1 MLVVYREKKSHE
13 FPITNAELY
22 VEFLDQLKVAFFQK
36 VRWNFFRSP
45 NLKKKIFQKT
55 ILGLKFKFSANNSK
69 VL

>member
-36 VRWNFFRSP
+36 VRWNFFQIS
-45 NLKKKIFQKT
+45 KSQKKIFQKT
-55 ILGLKFKFSANNSK
+55 ILGLKFKFPANNSK
-69 VL
+69 LL